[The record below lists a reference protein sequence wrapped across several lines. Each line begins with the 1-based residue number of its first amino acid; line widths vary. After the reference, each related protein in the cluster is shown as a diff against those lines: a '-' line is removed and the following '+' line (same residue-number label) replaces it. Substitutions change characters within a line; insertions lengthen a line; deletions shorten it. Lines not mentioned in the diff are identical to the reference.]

1 MDLLAAS
8 VESTLK
14 NLQDKRNFLSEQREH
29 YIDIRSRLVRF
40 INDNDDG
47 EEEGEGQGMVFG
59 DIIISTS
66 KIYLSLGYEYYVEKT
81 KEEAITF
88 VDDKLKLM
96 EDAIEQFN
104 LKIEE
109 AKKTLDN
116 LNYMEDGN
124 GIEEDEANNDE
135 DFLPSMEIREELDDE
150 GNVISSSVTPTT
162 KQPSQSNSKKE
173 QTPAV
178 GPKEKGL
185 AKEKKSK
192 SFEENLKGKLLKRN
206 DEVKKKVQPSKVDTE
221 NVYTFAD
228 LVQQM
233 DQQDEL
239 EDGYIETDE
248 INYDYDAF
256 ENSNFKVNEYNYEE
270 DDEDEDEEEYLNH
283 SIIPGFEAQSSFLQ
297 QIQRLRAQKQ
307 SQDHEREEGDVNKSL
322 KPILKKSS
330 FAENSDKKQKKKQ
343 VGFASSLEIHEV
355 ENLKEENKRQMQSF
369 AVPMYEAQESTGIAN
384 KMISDEFDGDL
395 FAKMLGVQEA
405 DEVHE
410 KYKEELINQERLE
423 GEASRS
429 NRRTR
434 VSRFR
439 KDRAFKKENTLS
451 TFKQETTRSV
461 ENEVVEKEPVVGD
474 IIEKEPAVGDV
485 IEKEPAV
492 TDIVEK
498 EPVINDI
505 VEKEPAVNDIVEKEP
520 AVNDI
525 VEKEPAVNDTVERE
539 PAVNDI
545 VEKEP
550 AVNDIVEKEPAV
562 TDIVEKEPVIND
574 IVEKEPAVND
584 IVEREPVVGDI
595 IEKEPAVND
604 IVEKEPEINSKS
616 EFETPFKKKK
626 LKSLQKPR
634 SSKSMKKKF
643 DPKILENISDDDY
656 DDDDDGNKKLLSNK
670 SKSNTDEQDKFPSKI
685 QEVSRSMA
693 KTDATVGSE
702 PVRITN
708 VDYHALGGNLDDM
721 VKAYSLGLY
730 DDDLEEDPG
739 TIVEKLEDF
748 KEYNKQ
754 VELLRDEIRD
764 FQLENQPV
772 TMEEEENDGN
782 VMNDIIEHEFPE
794 SYTNDED
801 EVALHPG
808 RLQEEVAI
816 EYRRLK
822 EATASKWQSSSP
834 AAHTEGELEPI
845 DKFGNPVKT
854 SRFRSQRLHMDSKP

>member
-40 INDNDDG
+40 INDNGDG

-116 LNYMEDGN
+116 LNHMEDGN

-162 KQPSQSNSKKE
+162 KQSSQSNSKKE

-307 SQDHEREEGDVNKSL
+307 FQDHEREEGDVNKSL

-384 KMISDEFDGDL
+384 KMTSDEFDGDL

-405 DEVHE
+405 DEVHG

-439 KDRAFKKENTLS
+439 KDRASKKENTLS

-474 IIEKEPAVGDV
+474 IIEKEPVVGDVIEKEPVVGDV

-492 TDIVEK
+492 TDIVE
-498 EPVINDI
+498 
-505 VEKEPAVNDIVEKEP
+505 
-520 AVNDI
+520 
-525 VEKEPAVNDTVERE
+525 RE

-545 VEKEP
+545 VERK
-550 AVNDIVEKEPAV
+550 
-562 TDIVEKEPVIND
+562 
-574 IVEKEPAVND
+574 
-584 IVEREPVVGDI
+584 PVVGDI
-595 IEKEPAVND
+595 IEKEPTIND
-604 IVEKEPEINSKS
+604 IAEKEPEINSKS

-670 SKSNTDEQDKFPSKI
+670 SKNNTDEQDKFPSKI

-693 KTDATVGSE
+693 KTGATVGSE

-764 FQLENQPV
+764 FQLENKPV

>member
-40 INDNDDG
+40 INDNGDG

-116 LNYMEDGN
+116 LNHMEDGN

-162 KQPSQSNSKKE
+162 KQSSQSNSKKE

-307 SQDHEREEGDVNKSL
+307 FQDHEREEGDVNKSL

-384 KMISDEFDGDL
+384 KMTSDEFDGDL

-405 DEVHE
+405 DEVHG

-439 KDRAFKKENTLS
+439 KDRASKKENTLS

-474 IIEKEPAVGDV
+474 IIEKEPVVGDV

-492 TDIVEK
+492 TDIVE
-498 EPVINDI
+498 
-505 VEKEPAVNDIVEKEP
+505 
-520 AVNDI
+520 
-525 VEKEPAVNDTVERE
+525 RE

-545 VEKEP
+545 VERK
-550 AVNDIVEKEPAV
+550 
-562 TDIVEKEPVIND
+562 
-574 IVEKEPAVND
+574 
-584 IVEREPVVGDI
+584 PVVGDI
-595 IEKEPAVND
+595 IEKEPTIND

-670 SKSNTDEQDKFPSKI
+670 SKNNTDEQDKFPSKI

-693 KTDATVGSE
+693 KTGATVGSE

-764 FQLENQPV
+764 FQLENKPV

-782 VMNDIIEHEFPE
+782 VMKDIIEHEFPE

>member
-116 LNYMEDGN
+116 LNHMEDGN

-256 ENSNFKVNEYNYEE
+256 ENSNFKVNDNYEE

-369 AVPMYEAQESTGIAN
+369 AVPMYETQESTGIAN
-384 KMISDEFDGDL
+384 KMTSDEFDGDL

-439 KDRAFKKENTLS
+439 KDRASKKENTLS

-474 IIEKEPAVGDV
+474 IIEKEPAV
-485 IEKEPAV
+485 
-492 TDIVEK
+492 T
-498 EPVINDI
+498 DI
-505 VEKEPAVNDIVEKEP
+505 VEKEPAVNDIVE
-520 AVNDI
+520 
-525 VEKEPAVNDTVERE
+525 RE
-539 PAVNDI
+539 PVVGDI
-545 VEKEP
+545 IEKEP

-595 IEKEPAVND
+595 IGKEPAVND

-616 EFETPFKKKK
+616 ELETPFKKKK

-643 DPKILENISDDDY
+643 DPKILENISDDDN
-656 DDDDDGNKKLLSNK
+656 DDDDGNKKLLSNK
-670 SKSNTDEQDKFPSKI
+670 SKNNTDEQDKFPSKI

-693 KTDATVGSE
+693 KTGATVGSE

-801 EVALHPG
+801 EVALHAG

>member
-116 LNYMEDGN
+116 LNHMEDGN

-307 SQDHEREEGDVNKSL
+307 FQDHEREEGDVNKSL

-384 KMISDEFDGDL
+384 KMTSDEFDGDL

-439 KDRAFKKENTLS
+439 KDRASKKENTLS

-474 IIEKEPAVGDV
+474 IIEKEPVVGDVIEKEPVVGDV

-492 TDIVEK
+492 TDIVE
-498 EPVINDI
+498 
-505 VEKEPAVNDIVEKEP
+505 
-520 AVNDI
+520 
-525 VEKEPAVNDTVERE
+525 RE

-545 VEKEP
+545 VERK
-550 AVNDIVEKEPAV
+550 
-562 TDIVEKEPVIND
+562 
-574 IVEKEPAVND
+574 
-584 IVEREPVVGDI
+584 PVVGDI
-595 IEKEPAVND
+595 IEKEPTIND

-670 SKSNTDEQDKFPSKI
+670 SKNNTDEQDKFPSKI

-693 KTDATVGSE
+693 KTGATVGSE

>member
-40 INDNDDG
+40 INDNGDG

-116 LNYMEDGN
+116 LNHMEDGN

-384 KMISDEFDGDL
+384 KMTSDEFDGDL

-439 KDRAFKKENTLS
+439 KDRASKKENTLS

-461 ENEVVEKEPVVGD
+461 ENEVVEKEPAVGD
-474 IIEKEPAVGDV
+474 IIEKEPVVGDV

-525 VEKEPAVNDTVERE
+525 VEREPAVNDIVERE

-545 VEKEP
+545 VEREP
-550 AVNDIVEKEPAV
+550 AVNDIVEREPAV
-562 TDIVEKEPVIND
+562 ND
-574 IVEKEPAVND
+574 IVEREPAVND

-643 DPKILENISDDDY
+643 DPKILENISDDDN
-656 DDDDDGNKKLLSNK
+656 DDDDGNKKHLSNK
-670 SKSNTDEQDKFPSKI
+670 SKNNTDEQDKFPSKI

-693 KTDATVGSE
+693 KTGATVGSE

>member
-40 INDNDDG
+40 INDNGDG

-116 LNYMEDGN
+116 LNHMEDGN

-162 KQPSQSNSKKE
+162 KQSSQSNSKKE
-173 QTPAV
+173 QAPAV

-307 SQDHEREEGDVNKSL
+307 FQDHEREEGDINKSL

-384 KMISDEFDGDL
+384 KMTSDEFDGDL

-439 KDRAFKKENTLS
+439 KDRASKKENTLS

-474 IIEKEPAVGDV
+474 IIEKEPT
-485 IEKEPAV
+485 I
-492 TDIVEK
+492 
-498 EPVINDI
+498 
-505 VEKEPAVNDIVEKEP
+505 
-520 AVNDI
+520 
-525 VEKEPAVNDTVERE
+525 
-539 PAVNDI
+539 
-545 VEKEP
+545 
-550 AVNDIVEKEPAV
+550 
-562 TDIVEKEPVIND
+562 
-574 IVEKEPAVND
+574 
-584 IVEREPVVGDI
+584 
-595 IEKEPAVND
+595 ND

-670 SKSNTDEQDKFPSKI
+670 SKNNTDEQDKFPSKI

-693 KTDATVGSE
+693 KTGATVGSE

-764 FQLENQPV
+764 FQLENKPV

>member
-40 INDNDDG
+40 INDNGDG

-116 LNYMEDGN
+116 LNHMEDGN

-256 ENSNFKVNEYNYEE
+256 ENSNFKVNDNYEE

-369 AVPMYEAQESTGIAN
+369 AVPMYETQESTGIAN
-384 KMISDEFDGDL
+384 KMTSDEFDGDL

-439 KDRAFKKENTLS
+439 KDRASKKENTLS

-474 IIEKEPAVGDV
+474 IIEKEPVVGDV
-485 IEKEPAV
+485 IEKEPV
-492 TDIVEK
+492 VGDK
-498 EPVINDI
+498 
-505 VEKEPAVNDIVEKEP
+505 
-520 AVNDI
+520 
-525 VEKEPAVNDTVERE
+525 
-539 PAVNDI
+539 
-545 VEKEP
+545 
-550 AVNDIVEKEPAV
+550 
-562 TDIVEKEPVIND
+562 
-574 IVEKEPAVND
+574 KEPAVND

-616 EFETPFKKKK
+616 ELETPFKKKK

-670 SKSNTDEQDKFPSKI
+670 SKNNTDEQDKFPSKI

-693 KTDATVGSE
+693 KTGATVGSE

>member
-40 INDNDDG
+40 INDNGDG

-116 LNYMEDGN
+116 LNHMEDGN

-256 ENSNFKVNEYNYEE
+256 ENSNFKVNDNYEE

-369 AVPMYEAQESTGIAN
+369 AVPMYETQESTGIAN
-384 KMISDEFDGDL
+384 KMTSDEFDGDL

-439 KDRAFKKENTLS
+439 KDRASKKENTLS

-474 IIEKEPAVGDV
+474 IIEKEPAV
-485 IEKEPAV
+485 
-492 TDIVEK
+492 T
-498 EPVINDI
+498 DI
-505 VEKEPAVNDIVEKEP
+505 VEKEPAVNDIVE
-520 AVNDI
+520 
-525 VEKEPAVNDTVERE
+525 RE
-539 PAVNDI
+539 PVVGDI
-545 VEKEP
+545 IEKEP

-595 IEKEPAVND
+595 IEKEPTIND

-643 DPKILENISDDDY
+643 DPKILENISDDDN
-656 DDDDDGNKKLLSNK
+656 DDDDGNKKLLSNK
-670 SKSNTDEQDKFPSKI
+670 SKNNTDEQDKFPSKI

-693 KTDATVGSE
+693 KTGATVGSE

-801 EVALHPG
+801 EVALHAG

>member
-116 LNYMEDGN
+116 LNHMEDGN

-162 KQPSQSNSKKE
+162 KQSSQSDSKKE

-228 LVQQM
+228 FVQQM

-307 SQDHEREEGDVNKSL
+307 FQDHEREEGDVNKSL

-369 AVPMYEAQESTGIAN
+369 AVPMYETQESTGIAN
-384 KMISDEFDGDL
+384 KMTSDEFDGDL

-439 KDRAFKKENTLS
+439 KDRASKKENTLS

-474 IIEKEPAVGDV
+474 IIEKEPVVGDVIEKEPVVGDV

-492 TDIVEK
+492 TDIVERK
-498 EPVINDI
+498 
-505 VEKEPAVNDIVEKEP
+505 
-520 AVNDI
+520 
-525 VEKEPAVNDTVERE
+525 
-539 PAVNDI
+539 
-545 VEKEP
+545 
-550 AVNDIVEKEPAV
+550 
-562 TDIVEKEPVIND
+562 
-574 IVEKEPAVND
+574 
-584 IVEREPVVGDI
+584 PVVGDI
-595 IEKEPAVND
+595 IEKEPTIND
-604 IVEKEPEINSKS
+604 IMEKEPEINSKS

-634 SSKSMKKKF
+634 SLKSMKKKF

-670 SKSNTDEQDKFPSKI
+670 SKNNTDEQDKFPSKI

-693 KTDATVGSE
+693 KTGATVGSE

-801 EVALHPG
+801 EVALHPD

>member
-40 INDNDDG
+40 INDNGDG

-116 LNYMEDGN
+116 LNHMEDGN

-162 KQPSQSNSKKE
+162 KQSSQSNSKKE

-307 SQDHEREEGDVNKSL
+307 FQDHEREEGDVNKSL
-322 KPILKKSS
+322 KPILKKSF

-384 KMISDEFDGDL
+384 KMTSDEFDGDL

-439 KDRAFKKENTLS
+439 KDRASKKENTLS

-474 IIEKEPAVGDV
+474 IIEKEPVVGDVIEKEPVVGDV

-492 TDIVEK
+492 TDIVE
-498 EPVINDI
+498 
-505 VEKEPAVNDIVEKEP
+505 
-520 AVNDI
+520 
-525 VEKEPAVNDTVERE
+525 RE

-545 VEKEP
+545 VERK
-550 AVNDIVEKEPAV
+550 
-562 TDIVEKEPVIND
+562 
-574 IVEKEPAVND
+574 
-584 IVEREPVVGDI
+584 PVVGDI
-595 IEKEPAVND
+595 IEKEPTIND

-670 SKSNTDEQDKFPSKI
+670 SKNNTDEQDKFPSKI

-693 KTDATVGSE
+693 KTGATVGSE

>member
-116 LNYMEDGN
+116 LNHMEDGN

-384 KMISDEFDGDL
+384 KMTSDEFDGDL

-439 KDRAFKKENTLS
+439 KDRASKKENTLS

-474 IIEKEPAVGDV
+474 IIEKEPAV
-485 IEKEPAV
+485 
-492 TDIVEK
+492 T
-498 EPVINDI
+498 
-505 VEKEPAVNDIVEKEP
+505 
-520 AVNDI
+520 
-525 VEKEPAVNDTVERE
+525 
-539 PAVNDI
+539 
-545 VEKEP
+545 
-550 AVNDIVEKEPAV
+550 DIVEKEPAV

-574 IVEKEPAVND
+574 IVE
-584 IVEREPVVGDI
+584 REPVVGDI
-595 IEKEPAVND
+595 IEKEPTIND

-670 SKSNTDEQDKFPSKI
+670 SKNNTDEQDKFPSKI

-693 KTDATVGSE
+693 KTGATVGSE

>member
-384 KMISDEFDGDL
+384 KMASDEFDGDL

-439 KDRAFKKENTLS
+439 KDRASKKENTLS

-474 IIEKEPAVGDV
+474 IIEKEPVVGDV

-505 VEKEPAVNDIVEKEP
+505 VE
-520 AVNDI
+520 
-525 VEKEPAVNDTVERE
+525 
-539 PAVNDI
+539 
-545 VEKEP
+545 
-550 AVNDIVEKEPAV
+550 
-562 TDIVEKEPVIND
+562 
-574 IVEKEPAVND
+574 
-584 IVEREPVVGDI
+584 REPVVGDV

-670 SKSNTDEQDKFPSKI
+670 SKNNTDEQDKFPSKI

-693 KTDATVGSE
+693 KTGATVGSE

-801 EVALHPG
+801 EVALHPD

>member
-40 INDNDDG
+40 INDNGDG

-116 LNYMEDGN
+116 LNHMEDGN

-162 KQPSQSNSKKE
+162 KQSSQSNSKKE
-173 QTPAV
+173 QAPAV

-307 SQDHEREEGDVNKSL
+307 FQDHEREEGDVNKSL

-384 KMISDEFDGDL
+384 KMTSDEFDGDL

-405 DEVHE
+405 DEVHG

-439 KDRAFKKENTLS
+439 KDRASKKENTLS

-474 IIEKEPAVGDV
+474 IIEKEPVVGDVIEKEPVVGDVIEKEPVVGDV

-492 TDIVEK
+492 TDIVE
-498 EPVINDI
+498 
-505 VEKEPAVNDIVEKEP
+505 
-520 AVNDI
+520 
-525 VEKEPAVNDTVERE
+525 RE

-545 VEKEP
+545 VERK
-550 AVNDIVEKEPAV
+550 
-562 TDIVEKEPVIND
+562 
-574 IVEKEPAVND
+574 
-584 IVEREPVVGDI
+584 PVVGDI
-595 IEKEPAVND
+595 IEKEPTIND

-670 SKSNTDEQDKFPSKI
+670 SKNNTDEQDKFPSKI

-693 KTDATVGSE
+693 KTGATVGSE

-764 FQLENQPV
+764 FQLENKPV

>member
-116 LNYMEDGN
+116 LKHMEDGN

-384 KMISDEFDGDL
+384 KMTSDEFDGDL

-439 KDRAFKKENTLS
+439 KDRASKKENTLS
-451 TFKQETTRSV
+451 TFKQETARSV

-474 IIEKEPAVGDV
+474 IIEKEPVVGDV
-485 IEKEPAV
+485 I
-492 TDIVEK
+492 
-498 EPVINDI
+498 
-505 VEKEPAVNDIVEKEP
+505 
-520 AVNDI
+520 
-525 VEKEPAVNDTVERE
+525 
-539 PAVNDI
+539 
-545 VEKEP
+545 
-550 AVNDIVEKEPAV
+550 EKEPAV

-595 IEKEPAVND
+595 VEKEPAVNDIVEKEPAVNDIVEKEPVINDIVEREPVVGDIIEKEPAVND

-616 EFETPFKKKK
+616 ELETPFKKKK

-643 DPKILENISDDDY
+643 DPKILENISDDDN
-656 DDDDDGNKKLLSNK
+656 DDDDGNKKLLSNK
-670 SKSNTDEQDKFPSKI
+670 SKNNTDEQDKFPSKI

-693 KTDATVGSE
+693 KTGATVGSE

-772 TMEEEENDGN
+772 TIEEEENDGN

>member
-40 INDNDDG
+40 INDNGDG

-116 LNYMEDGN
+116 LNHMEDGN

-162 KQPSQSNSKKE
+162 KQSSQSNSKKE

-307 SQDHEREEGDVNKSL
+307 FQDHEREEGDVNKSL

-384 KMISDEFDGDL
+384 KMTSDEFDGDL

-405 DEVHE
+405 DEVHG

-439 KDRAFKKENTLS
+439 KDRASKKENTLS

-474 IIEKEPAVGDV
+474 IIEKEPVVGDVIEKEPVVGDV

-492 TDIVEK
+492 TDIVE
-498 EPVINDI
+498 
-505 VEKEPAVNDIVEKEP
+505 
-520 AVNDI
+520 
-525 VEKEPAVNDTVERE
+525 RE

-545 VEKEP
+545 VERK
-550 AVNDIVEKEPAV
+550 
-562 TDIVEKEPVIND
+562 
-574 IVEKEPAVND
+574 
-584 IVEREPVVGDI
+584 PVVGDI
-595 IEKEPAVND
+595 IEKEPTIND

-670 SKSNTDEQDKFPSKI
+670 SKNNTDEQDKFPSKI

-693 KTDATVGSE
+693 KTGATVGSE

-764 FQLENQPV
+764 FQLENKPV

>member
-40 INDNDDG
+40 TNDNDDG

-116 LNYMEDGN
+116 LNHMEDGN

-307 SQDHEREEGDVNKSL
+307 SQDQEREEGDVNKLL

-384 KMISDEFDGDL
+384 KMTSDEFDGDL

-410 KYKEELINQERLE
+410 KYKEDLINQERLE

-439 KDRAFKKENTLS
+439 KDRASKKENTFS

-474 IIEKEPAVGDV
+474 IIEKEPVVGDV
-485 IEKEPAV
+485 I
-492 TDIVEK
+492 
-498 EPVINDI
+498 
-505 VEKEPAVNDIVEKEP
+505 
-520 AVNDI
+520 
-525 VEKEPAVNDTVERE
+525 
-539 PAVNDI
+539 
-545 VEKEP
+545 
-550 AVNDIVEKEPAV
+550 
-562 TDIVEKEPVIND
+562 
-574 IVEKEPAVND
+574 
-584 IVEREPVVGDI
+584 G
-595 IEKEPAVND
+595 KEPAVND

-616 EFETPFKKKK
+616 ELETPFKKKK

-643 DPKILENISDDDY
+643 DPKILENISDDDN
-656 DDDDDGNKKLLSNK
+656 DDDDGNKKLLSNK
-670 SKSNTDEQDKFPSKI
+670 SKNNTDEQDKFPSKI

-693 KTDATVGSE
+693 KTGATVGSE

-801 EVALHPG
+801 EVALHPD

>member
-116 LNYMEDGN
+116 LNHMEDGN

-384 KMISDEFDGDL
+384 KMTSDEFDGDL

-439 KDRAFKKENTLS
+439 KDRASKKENTLS

-474 IIEKEPAVGDV
+474 IIEKEPVVGDV

-492 TDIVEK
+492 T
-498 EPVINDI
+498 
-505 VEKEPAVNDIVEKEP
+505 
-520 AVNDI
+520 
-525 VEKEPAVNDTVERE
+525 
-539 PAVNDI
+539 
-545 VEKEP
+545 
-550 AVNDIVEKEPAV
+550 
-562 TDIVEKEPVIND
+562 
-574 IVEKEPAVND
+574 D

-595 IEKEPAVND
+595 IEKEPTIND

-670 SKSNTDEQDKFPSKI
+670 SKNNTDEQDKFPSKI

-693 KTDATVGSE
+693 KTGATVGSE

-801 EVALHPG
+801 EVALHPD

>member
-40 INDNDDG
+40 INDNGDG

-116 LNYMEDGN
+116 LNHMEDGN

-307 SQDHEREEGDVNKSL
+307 FQDHEREEGDVNKSL

-384 KMISDEFDGDL
+384 KMTSDEFDGDL

-439 KDRAFKKENTLS
+439 KDRASKKENTLS

-474 IIEKEPAVGDV
+474 VIEKEPVVGDVIEKEPVVGDV

-492 TDIVEK
+492 TDIVE
-498 EPVINDI
+498 
-505 VEKEPAVNDIVEKEP
+505 
-520 AVNDI
+520 
-525 VEKEPAVNDTVERE
+525 RE

-545 VEKEP
+545 VERK
-550 AVNDIVEKEPAV
+550 
-562 TDIVEKEPVIND
+562 
-574 IVEKEPAVND
+574 
-584 IVEREPVVGDI
+584 PVVGDI
-595 IEKEPAVND
+595 IEKEPTIND

-670 SKSNTDEQDKFPSKI
+670 SKNNTDEQDKFPSKI

-693 KTDATVGSE
+693 KTGATVGSE

>member
-116 LNYMEDGN
+116 LNHMEDGN

-192 SFEENLKGKLLKRN
+192 SFEDNLKGKLLKRN

-256 ENSNFKVNEYNYEE
+256 ENSNFKVNDNYEE

-369 AVPMYEAQESTGIAN
+369 AVPMYETQESTGIAN
-384 KMISDEFDGDL
+384 KMTSDEFDGDL

-439 KDRAFKKENTLS
+439 KDRASKKENTLS

-474 IIEKEPAVGDV
+474 IIEKEPAV
-485 IEKEPAV
+485 
-492 TDIVEK
+492 T
-498 EPVINDI
+498 DI
-505 VEKEPAVNDIVEKEP
+505 VEKEPAVNDIVE
-520 AVNDI
+520 
-525 VEKEPAVNDTVERE
+525 RE
-539 PAVNDI
+539 PVVGDI
-545 VEKEP
+545 IEKEP

-595 IEKEPAVND
+595 IGKEPAVND

-616 EFETPFKKKK
+616 ELETPFKKKK

-643 DPKILENISDDDY
+643 DPKILENISDDDN
-656 DDDDDGNKKLLSNK
+656 DDDDGNKKLLSNK
-670 SKSNTDEQDKFPSKI
+670 SKNNTDEQDKFPSKI

-693 KTDATVGSE
+693 KTGATVGSE

>member
-40 INDNDDG
+40 INDNGDG

-116 LNYMEDGN
+116 LNHMEDGN

-307 SQDHEREEGDVNKSL
+307 FQDHEREEGDVNKSL

-384 KMISDEFDGDL
+384 KMTSDEFDGDL

-439 KDRAFKKENTLS
+439 KDRASKKENTLS

-474 IIEKEPAVGDV
+474 IIEKEPVVGDVIEKEPVVGDV

-492 TDIVEK
+492 TDIVE
-498 EPVINDI
+498 
-505 VEKEPAVNDIVEKEP
+505 
-520 AVNDI
+520 
-525 VEKEPAVNDTVERE
+525 RE

-545 VEKEP
+545 VERK
-550 AVNDIVEKEPAV
+550 
-562 TDIVEKEPVIND
+562 
-574 IVEKEPAVND
+574 
-584 IVEREPVVGDI
+584 PVVGDI
-595 IEKEPAVND
+595 IEKEPTIND

-670 SKSNTDEQDKFPSKI
+670 SKNNTDEQDKFPSKI

-693 KTDATVGSE
+693 KTGATVGSE

>member
-307 SQDHEREEGDVNKSL
+307 SQDHEREEVDVNKSL

-369 AVPMYEAQESTGIAN
+369 AVPMYETQESTGIAN
-384 KMISDEFDGDL
+384 KMTSDEFDGDL

-474 IIEKEPAVGDV
+474 IIEKEPVVGDV
-485 IEKEPAV
+485 IGKEPAV
-492 TDIVEK
+492 
-498 EPVINDI
+498 
-505 VEKEPAVNDIVEKEP
+505 
-520 AVNDI
+520 
-525 VEKEPAVNDTVERE
+525 
-539 PAVNDI
+539 
-545 VEKEP
+545 
-550 AVNDIVEKEPAV
+550 
-562 TDIVEKEPVIND
+562 ND

-595 IEKEPAVND
+595 IEKEPALND

-656 DDDDDGNKKLLSNK
+656 DDDDGNKKLLSNK

-754 VELLRDEIRD
+754 VELLRNEIRD

>member
-40 INDNDDG
+40 INDDDDG

-116 LNYMEDGN
+116 LNHMEDGN

-369 AVPMYEAQESTGIAN
+369 AVPMYETQESTAIAN
-384 KMISDEFDGDL
+384 KMTSDEFDGDL

-439 KDRAFKKENTLS
+439 KDRASKKENTLS

-474 IIEKEPAVGDV
+474 IIEKEPVVGDV
-485 IEKEPAV
+485 I
-492 TDIVEK
+492 
-498 EPVINDI
+498 
-505 VEKEPAVNDIVEKEP
+505 
-520 AVNDI
+520 
-525 VEKEPAVNDTVERE
+525 
-539 PAVNDI
+539 
-545 VEKEP
+545 
-550 AVNDIVEKEPAV
+550 
-562 TDIVEKEPVIND
+562 
-574 IVEKEPAVND
+574 EKEPAVND

-616 EFETPFKKKK
+616 ELETPFKKKK

-643 DPKILENISDDDY
+643 DPKILENISDDDN
-656 DDDDDGNKKLLSNK
+656 DDDDGNKKLLSNK
-670 SKSNTDEQDKFPSKI
+670 SKNNTDEQDKFPSKI

-693 KTDATVGSE
+693 KTGATVGSE

>member
-116 LNYMEDGN
+116 LNHMEDGN

-256 ENSNFKVNEYNYEE
+256 ENSNFKVNDNYEE

-369 AVPMYEAQESTGIAN
+369 AVPMYETQESTGIAN
-384 KMISDEFDGDL
+384 KMTSDEFDGDL

-439 KDRAFKKENTLS
+439 KDRASKKENTLS

-474 IIEKEPAVGDV
+474 IIEKEPAVNDIV
-485 IEKEPAV
+485 EKEPAV

-498 EPVINDI
+498 EPAVTDI
-505 VEKEPAVNDIVEKEP
+505 VEKEPAVNDIVE
-520 AVNDI
+520 
-525 VEKEPAVNDTVERE
+525 RE
-539 PAVNDI
+539 PVVGDI
-545 VEKEP
+545 IGKEP

-595 IEKEPAVND
+595 IGKEPAVND

-616 EFETPFKKKK
+616 ELETPFKKKK

-643 DPKILENISDDDY
+643 DPKILENISDDDN
-656 DDDDDGNKKLLSNK
+656 DDDDGNKKLLSNK
-670 SKSNTDEQDKFPSKI
+670 SKNNTDEQDKFPSKI

-693 KTDATVGSE
+693 KTGATVGSE

>member
-116 LNYMEDGN
+116 LNHMEDGN

-307 SQDHEREEGDVNKSL
+307 SQDHEREEVDVNKSL

-369 AVPMYEAQESTGIAN
+369 AVPMYETQESTGIAN
-384 KMISDEFDGDL
+384 KMTSDEFDGDL

-439 KDRAFKKENTLS
+439 KDRASKKENTLS

-461 ENEVVEKEPVVGD
+461 ENEVVGKEPV
-474 IIEKEPAVGDV
+474 VGDV

-498 EPVINDI
+498 EP
-505 VEKEPAVNDIVEKEP
+505 AVNDIVERES
-520 AVNDI
+520 VVGDI
-525 VEKEPAVNDTVERE
+525 
-539 PAVNDI
+539 I
-545 VEKEP
+545 EKEP

-595 IEKEPAVND
+595 IGKEPAVND

-616 EFETPFKKKK
+616 ELETPFKKKK

-643 DPKILENISDDDY
+643 DPKILENISDDDN
-656 DDDDDGNKKLLSNK
+656 DDDDGNKKLLSNK
-670 SKSNTDEQDKFPSKI
+670 SKNNTDEQDKFPSKI

-693 KTDATVGSE
+693 KTGATVGSE

>member
-116 LNYMEDGN
+116 LNHMEDGN

-192 SFEENLKGKLLKRN
+192 SFEDNLKGKLLKRN

-256 ENSNFKVNEYNYEE
+256 ENSNFKVNDNYEE

-369 AVPMYEAQESTGIAN
+369 AVPMYETQESTSIAN
-384 KMISDEFDGDL
+384 KMTSDEFDGDL

-439 KDRAFKKENTLS
+439 KDRASKKENTLS

-474 IIEKEPAVGDV
+474 IIEKEPAV
-485 IEKEPAV
+485 
-492 TDIVEK
+492 T
-498 EPVINDI
+498 DI
-505 VEKEPAVNDIVEKEP
+505 VEKEPAVNDIVE
-520 AVNDI
+520 
-525 VEKEPAVNDTVERE
+525 RE
-539 PAVNDI
+539 PVVGDI
-545 VEKEP
+545 IEKEP

-595 IEKEPAVND
+595 IGKEPAVND

-616 EFETPFKKKK
+616 ELETPFKKKK

-643 DPKILENISDDDY
+643 DPKILENISDDDN
-656 DDDDDGNKKLLSNK
+656 DDDDGNKKLLSNK
-670 SKSNTDEQDKFPSKI
+670 SKNNTDEQDKFPSKI

-693 KTDATVGSE
+693 KTGATVGSE

>member
-40 INDNDDG
+40 INDNGDG

-116 LNYMEDGN
+116 LNHMEDGN

-162 KQPSQSNSKKE
+162 KQSSQSNSKKE

-307 SQDHEREEGDVNKSL
+307 FQDHEREEGDVNKSL

-384 KMISDEFDGDL
+384 KMTSDEFDGDL

-405 DEVHE
+405 DEVHG

-439 KDRAFKKENTLS
+439 KDRASKKENTLS

-474 IIEKEPAVGDV
+474 IIEKEPVVGDVIEKEPVVGDV

-492 TDIVEK
+492 TDIVE
-498 EPVINDI
+498 
-505 VEKEPAVNDIVEKEP
+505 
-520 AVNDI
+520 
-525 VEKEPAVNDTVERE
+525 RE

-545 VEKEP
+545 VERK
-550 AVNDIVEKEPAV
+550 
-562 TDIVEKEPVIND
+562 
-574 IVEKEPAVND
+574 
-584 IVEREPVVGDI
+584 PVVGDI
-595 IEKEPAVND
+595 IEKEPTIND

-670 SKSNTDEQDKFPSKI
+670 SKNNTDEQDKFPSKI

-693 KTDATVGSE
+693 KTGATVGSE

-730 DDDLEEDPG
+730 GDDLEEDPG

-764 FQLENQPV
+764 FQLENKPV

>member
-40 INDNDDG
+40 INDNGDG

-116 LNYMEDGN
+116 LNHMEDGN

-162 KQPSQSNSKKE
+162 KQSSQSNSKKE

-307 SQDHEREEGDVNKSL
+307 FQDHEREEGDVNKSL

-384 KMISDEFDGDL
+384 KMTSDEFDGDL

-405 DEVHE
+405 DEVHG

-439 KDRAFKKENTLS
+439 KDRASKKENTLS

-474 IIEKEPAVGDV
+474 IIEKEPVVGDVIEKEPVVGDV

-492 TDIVEK
+492 TDIVE
-498 EPVINDI
+498 
-505 VEKEPAVNDIVEKEP
+505 
-520 AVNDI
+520 
-525 VEKEPAVNDTVERE
+525 RE

-545 VEKEP
+545 VERK
-550 AVNDIVEKEPAV
+550 
-562 TDIVEKEPVIND
+562 
-574 IVEKEPAVND
+574 
-584 IVEREPVVGDI
+584 PVVGDI
-595 IEKEPAVND
+595 IEKEPTIND

-670 SKSNTDEQDKFPSKI
+670 SKNNTDEQDKFPSKI

-693 KTDATVGSE
+693 KTGATVGSE

>member
-116 LNYMEDGN
+116 LNHMEDGN

-192 SFEENLKGKLLKRN
+192 SFEENLKGRLLKRN

-307 SQDHEREEGDVNKSL
+307 FQDHEREEGDVNKSL

-384 KMISDEFDGDL
+384 KMTSDEFDGDL

-439 KDRAFKKENTLS
+439 KDRASKKENTLS

-474 IIEKEPAVGDV
+474 IIEKEPVVGDV

-492 TDIVEK
+492 TDIVE
-498 EPVINDI
+498 
-505 VEKEPAVNDIVEKEP
+505 
-520 AVNDI
+520 
-525 VEKEPAVNDTVERE
+525 RE

-545 VEKEP
+545 VERK
-550 AVNDIVEKEPAV
+550 
-562 TDIVEKEPVIND
+562 
-574 IVEKEPAVND
+574 
-584 IVEREPVVGDI
+584 PVVGDI
-595 IEKEPAVND
+595 IEKEPTIND

-616 EFETPFKKKK
+616 ELETPFKKKK

-670 SKSNTDEQDKFPSKI
+670 SKNNTDEQDKFPSKI

-693 KTDATVGSE
+693 KTGATVGSE

-782 VMNDIIEHEFPE
+782 VMNDIIEHEFPA

>member
-40 INDNDDG
+40 INDNGDG

-384 KMISDEFDGDL
+384 KMASDEFDGDL

-439 KDRAFKKENTLS
+439 KDRASKKENTLS

-474 IIEKEPAVGDV
+474 IIEKEPVVGDV

-505 VEKEPAVNDIVEKEP
+505 VE
-520 AVNDI
+520 
-525 VEKEPAVNDTVERE
+525 
-539 PAVNDI
+539 
-545 VEKEP
+545 
-550 AVNDIVEKEPAV
+550 
-562 TDIVEKEPVIND
+562 
-574 IVEKEPAVND
+574 
-584 IVEREPVVGDI
+584 REPVVGDV

-670 SKSNTDEQDKFPSKI
+670 SKNNTDEQDKFPSKI

-693 KTDATVGSE
+693 KTGATVGSE

-801 EVALHPG
+801 EVALHPD

>member
-116 LNYMEDGN
+116 LNHMEDGN

-505 VEKEPAVNDIVEKEP
+505 VEKEPAVNDIVE
-520 AVNDI
+520 
-525 VEKEPAVNDTVERE
+525 
-539 PAVNDI
+539 
-545 VEKEP
+545 
-550 AVNDIVEKEPAV
+550 
-562 TDIVEKEPVIND
+562 
-574 IVEKEPAVND
+574 
-584 IVEREPVVGDI
+584 REPVVGDI
-595 IEKEPAVND
+595 IEKEPALND

>member
-40 INDNDDG
+40 INDNGDG

-116 LNYMEDGN
+116 LNHMEDGN

-162 KQPSQSNSKKE
+162 KQSSQSNSKKE

-307 SQDHEREEGDVNKSL
+307 FQDHEREEGDINKSL

-384 KMISDEFDGDL
+384 KMTSDEFDGDL

-439 KDRAFKKENTLS
+439 KDRASKKENTLS

-474 IIEKEPAVGDV
+474 IIEKEPVVGDV

-492 TDIVEK
+492 TDIVE
-498 EPVINDI
+498 
-505 VEKEPAVNDIVEKEP
+505 
-520 AVNDI
+520 
-525 VEKEPAVNDTVERE
+525 RE

-545 VEKEP
+545 VERK
-550 AVNDIVEKEPAV
+550 
-562 TDIVEKEPVIND
+562 
-574 IVEKEPAVND
+574 
-584 IVEREPVVGDI
+584 PVVGDI
-595 IEKEPAVND
+595 IEKEPTIND

-670 SKSNTDEQDKFPSKI
+670 SKNNTDEQDKFPSKI

-693 KTDATVGSE
+693 KTGATVGSE

-764 FQLENQPV
+764 FQLENKPV

>member
-40 INDNDDG
+40 INDNGDG

-116 LNYMEDGN
+116 LNHMEDGN

-162 KQPSQSNSKKE
+162 KQSSQSDSKKE

-248 INYDYDAF
+248 IIYDYDAF

-307 SQDHEREEGDVNKSL
+307 FQDHEREEGDVNKSL

-369 AVPMYEAQESTGIAN
+369 AVPMYETQESTGIAN
-384 KMISDEFDGDL
+384 KMTSDEFDGDL

-439 KDRAFKKENTLS
+439 KDRASKKENTLS

-474 IIEKEPAVGDV
+474 IIEKEPAV
-485 IEKEPAV
+485 
-492 TDIVEK
+492 TDI
-498 EPVINDI
+498 
-505 VEKEPAVNDIVEKEP
+505 
-520 AVNDI
+520 
-525 VEKEPAVNDTVERE
+525 VERE

-545 VEKEP
+545 VERK
-550 AVNDIVEKEPAV
+550 
-562 TDIVEKEPVIND
+562 
-574 IVEKEPAVND
+574 
-584 IVEREPVVGDI
+584 PVVGDI
-595 IEKEPAVND
+595 IEKEPTIND

-670 SKSNTDEQDKFPSKI
+670 SKNNTDEQDKFPSKI

-693 KTDATVGSE
+693 KTGATVGSE

>member
-116 LNYMEDGN
+116 LNHMEDGN

-256 ENSNFKVNEYNYEE
+256 ENSNFKVNDNYEE

-369 AVPMYEAQESTGIAN
+369 AVPMYETQESTGIAN
-384 KMISDEFDGDL
+384 KMTSDEFDGDL

-439 KDRAFKKENTLS
+439 KDRASKKENTLS

-474 IIEKEPAVGDV
+474 IIEKEPVVGDV

-498 EPVINDI
+498 EP
-505 VEKEPAVNDIVEKEP
+505 AVNDIVE
-520 AVNDI
+520 
-525 VEKEPAVNDTVERE
+525 RE
-539 PAVNDI
+539 PV
-545 VEKEP
+545 VG
-550 AVNDIVEKEPAV
+550 
-562 TDIVEKEPVIND
+562 D

-616 EFETPFKKKK
+616 ELETPFKKKK

-643 DPKILENISDDDY
+643 DPKILENISDDDN
-656 DDDDDGNKKLLSNK
+656 DDDDGNKKLLSNK
-670 SKSNTDEQDKFPSKI
+670 SKNNTDEQDKFPSKI

-693 KTDATVGSE
+693 KTGATVGSE

-801 EVALHPG
+801 EVALHPD

>member
-40 INDNDDG
+40 INDNGDG

-116 LNYMEDGN
+116 LNHMEDGN

-256 ENSNFKVNEYNYEE
+256 ENSNFKVNDNYEE

-369 AVPMYEAQESTGIAN
+369 AVPMYETQESTGIAN
-384 KMISDEFDGDL
+384 KMTSDEFDGDL

-439 KDRAFKKENTLS
+439 KDRASKKENTLS

-474 IIEKEPAVGDV
+474 IIEKEPAV
-485 IEKEPAV
+485 
-492 TDIVEK
+492 T
-498 EPVINDI
+498 DI
-505 VEKEPAVNDIVEKEP
+505 VEKEPAVNDIVE
-520 AVNDI
+520 
-525 VEKEPAVNDTVERE
+525 RE
-539 PAVNDI
+539 PVVGDI
-545 VEKEP
+545 IEKEP

-595 IEKEPAVND
+595 IGKEPAVND

-616 EFETPFKKKK
+616 ELETPFKKKK

-643 DPKILENISDDDY
+643 DPKILENISDDDN
-656 DDDDDGNKKLLSNK
+656 DDDDGNKKLLSNK
-670 SKSNTDEQDKFPSKI
+670 SKNNTDEQDKFPSKI

-693 KTDATVGSE
+693 KTGATVGSE

-801 EVALHPG
+801 EVALHAG

>member
-40 INDNDDG
+40 INDNGDG

-116 LNYMEDGN
+116 LNHMEDGN

-307 SQDHEREEGDVNKSL
+307 SQDHEREEGDINKSL

-369 AVPMYEAQESTGIAN
+369 AVPMYETQESTGIAN
-384 KMISDEFDGDL
+384 KMTSDEFDGDL

-439 KDRAFKKENTLS
+439 KDRASKKENTLS

-461 ENEVVEKEPVVGD
+461 ENEVVEREPVVGD
-474 IIEKEPAVGDV
+474 II
-485 IEKEPAV
+485 
-492 TDIVEK
+492 
-498 EPVINDI
+498 
-505 VEKEPAVNDIVEKEP
+505 
-520 AVNDI
+520 
-525 VEKEPAVNDTVERE
+525 
-539 PAVNDI
+539 
-545 VEKEP
+545 EKEP

-595 IEKEPAVND
+595 IGKEPAVND

-616 EFETPFKKKK
+616 ELETPFKKKK

-670 SKSNTDEQDKFPSKI
+670 SKNNTDEQDKFPSKI

-693 KTDATVGSE
+693 KTGATVGSE

-730 DDDLEEDPG
+730 GDDLEEDPG

>member
-40 INDNDDG
+40 INDNGDG

-116 LNYMEDGN
+116 LNHMEDGN

-162 KQPSQSNSKKE
+162 KQSSQSNSKKE
-173 QTPAV
+173 QAPAV

-307 SQDHEREEGDVNKSL
+307 FQDHEREEGDVNKSL

-384 KMISDEFDGDL
+384 KMTSDEFDGDL

-439 KDRAFKKENTLS
+439 KDRASKKENTLS

-474 IIEKEPAVGDV
+474 IIEKEPVVGDVIEKEPVVGDV

-492 TDIVEK
+492 TDIVE
-498 EPVINDI
+498 
-505 VEKEPAVNDIVEKEP
+505 
-520 AVNDI
+520 
-525 VEKEPAVNDTVERE
+525 RE

-545 VEKEP
+545 VERK
-550 AVNDIVEKEPAV
+550 
-562 TDIVEKEPVIND
+562 
-574 IVEKEPAVND
+574 
-584 IVEREPVVGDI
+584 PVVGDI
-595 IEKEPAVND
+595 IEKEPTIND

-670 SKSNTDEQDKFPSKI
+670 SKNNTDEQDKFPSKI
-685 QEVSRSMA
+685 QEVCRSMA
-693 KTDATVGSE
+693 KTGATVGSE

-754 VELLRDEIRD
+754 VQLLRDEIRD

>member
-40 INDNDDG
+40 INDNGDG

-116 LNYMEDGN
+116 LNHMEDGN

-162 KQPSQSNSKKE
+162 KQSSQSNSKKE

-307 SQDHEREEGDVNKSL
+307 FQDHEREEGDVNKSL

-384 KMISDEFDGDL
+384 KMTSDEFDGDL

-439 KDRAFKKENTLS
+439 KDRASKKENTLS

-474 IIEKEPAVGDV
+474 IIEKEPVVGDVIEKEPVVGDV

-492 TDIVEK
+492 TDIVE
-498 EPVINDI
+498 
-505 VEKEPAVNDIVEKEP
+505 
-520 AVNDI
+520 
-525 VEKEPAVNDTVERE
+525 RE

-545 VEKEP
+545 VERK
-550 AVNDIVEKEPAV
+550 
-562 TDIVEKEPVIND
+562 
-574 IVEKEPAVND
+574 
-584 IVEREPVVGDI
+584 PVVGDI
-595 IEKEPAVND
+595 IEKEPTIND

-616 EFETPFKKKK
+616 EFETPFKKEK

-670 SKSNTDEQDKFPSKI
+670 SKNNTDEQDKFPSKI

-693 KTDATVGSE
+693 KTGATVGSE

-764 FQLENQPV
+764 FQLENKPV

>member
-40 INDNDDG
+40 INDNGDG

-116 LNYMEDGN
+116 LNHMEDGN

-162 KQPSQSNSKKE
+162 KQSSQSNSKKE
-173 QTPAV
+173 QAPAV

-248 INYDYDAF
+248 INYDCDAF

-307 SQDHEREEGDVNKSL
+307 FQDHEREEGDVNKSL

-384 KMISDEFDGDL
+384 KMTSDEFDGDL

-439 KDRAFKKENTLS
+439 KDRASKKENTLS

-474 IIEKEPAVGDV
+474 IIEKEPVVGDVIEKEPVVGDV

-492 TDIVEK
+492 TDIVE
-498 EPVINDI
+498 
-505 VEKEPAVNDIVEKEP
+505 
-520 AVNDI
+520 
-525 VEKEPAVNDTVERE
+525 RE

-545 VEKEP
+545 VERK
-550 AVNDIVEKEPAV
+550 
-562 TDIVEKEPVIND
+562 
-574 IVEKEPAVND
+574 
-584 IVEREPVVGDI
+584 PVVGDI
-595 IEKEPAVND
+595 IEKEPTIND

-670 SKSNTDEQDKFPSKI
+670 SKNNTDEQDKFPSKI

-693 KTDATVGSE
+693 KTGATVGSE

-754 VELLRDEIRD
+754 VQLLRDEIRD

>member
-40 INDNDDG
+40 INDNGDG

-116 LNYMEDGN
+116 LNHMEDGN

-384 KMISDEFDGDL
+384 KMTSDEFDGDL

-439 KDRAFKKENTLS
+439 KDRASKKENTLS

-474 IIEKEPAVGDV
+474 IIEKEPVVGDV

-492 TDIVEK
+492 TDIVE
-498 EPVINDI
+498 
-505 VEKEPAVNDIVEKEP
+505 
-520 AVNDI
+520 
-525 VEKEPAVNDTVERE
+525 RE

-545 VEKEP
+545 VERK
-550 AVNDIVEKEPAV
+550 
-562 TDIVEKEPVIND
+562 
-574 IVEKEPAVND
+574 
-584 IVEREPVVGDI
+584 PVVGDI
-595 IEKEPAVND
+595 IEKEPTIND

-670 SKSNTDEQDKFPSKI
+670 SKNNTDEQDKFPSKI

-693 KTDATVGSE
+693 KTGATVGSE

-801 EVALHPG
+801 EVALHAG

-822 EATASKWQSSSP
+822 EATASKWQSSSS